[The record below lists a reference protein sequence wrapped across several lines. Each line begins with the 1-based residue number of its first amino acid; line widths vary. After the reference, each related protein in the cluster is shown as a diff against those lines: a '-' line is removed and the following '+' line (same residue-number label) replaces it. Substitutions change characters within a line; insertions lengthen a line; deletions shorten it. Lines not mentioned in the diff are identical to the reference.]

1 MKQIKEYQKEY
12 DFEMLAYA
20 IMDNRYHLIV
30 RILKSSISKIMNI
43 KENEQDRKSDF
54 ELIEKMFKIESNN
67 LTTIPKERCINLS
80 KRESLD
86 DIFLSVFA
94 TNEIQNLIKS
104 KIKNRNL
111 TPLKLEF
118 INRGIYNKYS
128 LKEILSFL
136 NSTKSAISK
145 FLLRHNISI

>member
-1 MKQIKEYQKEY
+1 
-12 DFEMLAYA
+12 MLAYV
-20 IMDNRYHLIV
+20 IMDSHYHLIV

-54 ELIEKMFKIESNN
+54 ELIEKMFKIERSN
-67 LTTIPKERCINLS
+67 LTTIPKERYINLS

-86 DIFLSVFA
+86 DIFLPIFA

-104 KIKNRNL
+104 KSKNRNL

-128 LKEILSFL
+128 LKEISPFL